1 MPIFYSNYL
10 SRSRTLHYSWNIY
23 QSNWFILPTFKLH
36 KVSLKLLTSNQE
48 KRGLKWIQKNSKVS
62 HLLLRLDLTPK
73 TQKVKKGIQYVTF
86 WSEPT
91 NLKRSF
97 SGLGVLQSCVC
108 YQDPRPLLFP
118 QLPTISINLDSFLA
132 KDPPR
137 LQIFPFLEQ
146 IRKVEMRFEISQVCI
161 IILIWKIYQEYQH
174 LQENKQKSLQ

>member
-62 HLLLRLDLTPK
+62 HLFLRLDLTPK
-73 TQKVKKGIQYVTF
+73 TQKVKNAIQYVTF
-86 WSEPT
+86 RSETT

-137 LQIFPFLEQ
+137 LQIIPFFEQ
-146 IRKVEMRFEISQVCI
+146 IRKKGIGFEIFQVCI
-161 IILIWKIYQEYQH
+161 IMLICKIYQNY
-174 LQENKQKSLQ
+174 

>member
-73 TQKVKKGIQYVTF
+73 TQKVKNAIQYVTF
-86 WSEPT
+86 RSETT

-137 LQIFPFLEQ
+137 LQIFLFLWRNLVADGWSVLQ
-146 IRKVEMRFEISQVCI
+146 A
-161 IILIWKIYQEYQH
+161 ILLLFTIMWTNDYWLVTLYILYGMEY
-174 LQENKQKSLQ
+174 

>member
-36 KVSLKLLTSNQE
+36 KVSLKLVTSNQE
-48 KRGLKWIQKNSKVS
+48 KMGLKWIQKKSKVS
-62 HLLLRLDLTPK
+62 HLFLRLDLAPK
-73 TQKVKKGIQYVTF
+73 TQKVKNGIQYVTF
-86 WSEPT
+86 RSETT

-132 KDPPR
+132 HAGITNNFSPTKKR
-137 LQIFPFLEQ
+137 LNNF
-146 IRKVEMRFEISQVCI
+146 QVCI
-161 IILIWKIYQEYQH
+161 WI
-174 LQENKQKSLQ
+174 